1 MSGPE
6 QLGLEQALSR
16 LESDAEAALRAAGTV
31 AAALKRV
38 RAAAQAGDL
47 RALRPA
53 LGAAERAVDVL
64 AGATGSVKAAWD
76 VDEEGFFAG
85 GAYTRELVAA
95 AAAAGLRLH
104 EQDER
109 LYAYPAIVQI
119 VPGERAVLIDRRRE
133 RRLRPSVLARHLK
146 ALQERP
152 ARFRPQ
158 TFLEAL
164 YGAYQIAVERA
175 VARRGSEHA
184 GPGTVVRL
192 LDLYELLTLLPGQ
205 SREYSRLE
213 FARDVYL
220 LEQSGETTTRGDQ
233 RASFPS
239 STGTRRSAGT
249 LRVVAQD
256 GRERLYYGVTF
267 RGPEAPSGPGGGR
280 GAGPQAGEPGT
291 P

>member
-6 QLGLEQALSR
+6 QLGLEQALGR
-16 LESDAEAALRAAGTV
+16 LESDAEAALRAAGAVTT
-31 AAALKRV
+31 ALKRV

-95 AAAAGLRLH
+95 AAVAGLRLH

-109 LYAYPAIVQI
+109 LYAYPAIVQV

-133 RRLRPSVLARHLK
+133 RRLRPSVLARQLK

-164 YGAYQIAVERA
+164 YGAYQIAVEQA
-175 VARRGSEHA
+175 VARRGPQHVS
-184 GPGTVVRL
+184 PGAVVRL
-192 LDLYELLTLLPGQ
+192 LDLYGLLTLLPGQ

-220 LEQSGETTTRGDQ
+220 LEQSGETTTRGGQ

-249 LRVVAQD
+249 LRVVARD

-267 RGPEAPSGPGGGR
+267 RGPQAPAGPGGGPG
-280 GAGPQAGEPGT
+280 GAGQ
-291 P
+291 